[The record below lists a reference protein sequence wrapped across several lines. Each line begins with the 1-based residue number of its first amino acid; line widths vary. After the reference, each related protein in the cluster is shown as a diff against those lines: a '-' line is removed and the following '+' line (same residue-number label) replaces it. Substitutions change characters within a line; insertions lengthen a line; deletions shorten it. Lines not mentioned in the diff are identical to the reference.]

1 MRQNNIQYISNEHT
15 GTELILCSDSVI
27 SYPLHN
33 HISVITAGVVL
44 QGAVT
49 LTVQNTDKIY
59 KENDAFIIYP
69 YVPHSILPDSKYTL
83 LTFCINKNKSEN
95 FSEKS
100 IINNIIDLS
109 QNLTLP
115 ANFNIGE
122 ILSRFDNAHIYRPE
136 NAAPD
141 IYINRLKTALE
152 TSPEA
157 PFTLDEMA
165 KNTFISKY
173 RFIGKFKSQIGL
185 TPHRFAVQNRI
196 RKAKRLIRS
205 NCALTE
211 AALAAGF
218 FDQSHFIKEFKKFTG
233 LTPLDYKNSCRIIS
247 S

>member
-1 MRQNNIQYISNEHT
+1 MQQNNIQYISNEQT

-44 QGAVT
+44 HGAVT

-69 YVPHSILPDSKYTL
+69 YVPHSICPDSKYTL
-83 LTFCINKNKSEN
+83 LTLCINNSEN
-95 FSEKS
+95 FSEKA
-100 IINNIIDLS
+100 IRNNIIDLS
-109 QNLTLP
+109 KNLTLP
-115 ANFNIGE
+115 ANFNVGK
-122 ILSRFDNAHIYRPE
+122 ILSRFDSAHIYRPE
-136 NAAPD
+136 NVAPD

-152 TSPEA
+152 TTPEVL
-157 PFTLDEMA
+157 FTLDEMA

-173 RFIGKFKSQIGL
+173 RFIGKFKAQIGL

-205 NCALTE
+205 NCALAE
-211 AALAAGF
+211 AAQSAGF